1 MKKIGQ
7 QLSTP
12 NGPAAPLRKGQSPDS
27 QKISTRDTLAPRA
40 RRQGANNRAPA
51 LDGPSLEPVKRIRQT
66 LPQPSRAGGPE
77 MLGTR
82 GNREFTPR
90 PNNAQRTS
98 TRGQ

>member
-7 QLSTP
+7 QLTTP
-12 NGPAAPLRKGQSPDS
+12 NGPAAPLRKGQSPNA
-27 QKISTRDTLAPRA
+27 QKLNTRDALAPRA
-40 RRQGANNRAPA
+40 RRQGANNRGPD

-66 LPQPSRAGGPE
+66 LSVPTRAGGPE

-82 GNREFTPR
+82 GNRAFTPR